1 MTLAKEI
8 YKMFEAVDDGGSELE
23 FEFYLAMKLGMTVE
37 EMCEKMSNL
46 EFRKWA
52 IFLGRKKQQRE
63 LAAKAGKILL
73 GD

>member
-1 MTLAKEI
+1 
-8 YKMFEAVDDGGSELE
+8 MFEAVEEGGADLE

-37 EMCEKMSNL
+37 ELLTGRKAPLSNL
-46 EFRKWA
+46 EYRKWV

-63 LAAKAGKILL
+63 LAAKAGKIPL